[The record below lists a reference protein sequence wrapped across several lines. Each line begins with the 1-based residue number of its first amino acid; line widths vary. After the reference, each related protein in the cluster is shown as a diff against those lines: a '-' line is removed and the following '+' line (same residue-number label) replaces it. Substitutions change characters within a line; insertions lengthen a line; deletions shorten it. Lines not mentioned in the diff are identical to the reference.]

1 MKIHALNSL
10 EFKVSVVRPS
20 SARSIEIVETT
31 TAVTVERLF
40 VLCILFGRAGERASG
55 FRRDYKFVHIGLGF
69 LFFFF
74 FFSPQIF
81 SSFGG
86 CPVFEWP
93 MFKLI
98 HAAHCPMSNGMIL
111 QYCTYVGCIFSF
123 DRIDCCEK
131 RGEVCDGRQI
141 RLFVE
146 SRRQSYPIFNPSTF
160 CIYGR

>member
-74 FFSPQIF
+74 FFPLRFFLRLGDVLFLSGQCS
-81 SSFGG
+81 SSFMLHIVR
-86 CPVFEWP
+86 CRTE
-93 MFKLI
+93 
-98 HAAHCPMSNGMIL
+98 
-111 QYCTYVGCIFSF
+111 
-123 DRIDCCEK
+123 
-131 RGEVCDGRQI
+131 
-141 RLFVE
+141 
-146 SRRQSYPIFNPSTF
+146 
-160 CIYGR
+160 